1 MGSAAPTP
9 QAAAASKVATHPA
22 QNSREHRDKNGDE
35 PAPHKPKKVDPFDAL
50 LEPFYYNKSLTDPI
64 DTARDKWNLLPAF
77 LKVKGLVKQHID
89 SYNYFVEV
97 QLKKIL
103 RANSEIRSSEN
114 RSFFIKYVL
123 DFHISRFFIV
133 YFLFCGTGLHPLLA
147 DFSSSQVLPTSG
159 SNSPAEQMNRKTVIP
174 FPHPQ
179 SPLMNVD
186 CVT

>member
-1 MGSAAPTP
+1 VGSVAPTP
-9 QAAAASKVATHPA
+9 HATAASKVATHPA
-22 QNSREHRDKNGDE
+22 QNSHEHRDKNGDE
-35 PAPHKPKKVDPFDAL
+35 PAPQKPKKVDPFDAL

-114 RSFFIKYVL
+114 RSFFIK
-123 DFHISRFFIV
+123 
-133 YFLFCGTGLHPLLA
+133 
-147 DFSSSQVLPTSG
+147 
-159 SNSPAEQMNRKTVIP
+159 
-174 FPHPQ
+174 
-179 SPLMNVD
+179 
-186 CVT
+186 